1 MSLSFTTSP
10 YKGNITQLPLVILK
24 HTRPNINSPK
34 IENNKML
41 GSAEIEFFNV
51 QDHIQLT
58 TPCVIIH
65 GKVHHGSDVT
75 NIQVKHPQLPDL
87 TFPVNE
93 RHFKATVILTP
104 GENRLGF
111 VTNTNVNKVLTL
123 DYVPMLQDLP
133 IHLCLLVAKDSPLKY
148 DTPRVQREREGD
160 NELDLAVKKL
170 RVGGRLMQAFT
181 NEQMLRNGF
190 GNRTFRF
197 VEEYAWD
204 TTFRQKEA
212 MRNTIKIHIVTA
224 DETVAQ
230 IRDYNLAQQNPN
242 GKNTGGLF
250 PLAMNALKKY
260 GGPFTQGEKP
270 VQAAVMIM
278 DAHWDGRMLT
288 GHAALGGGDDQIKLA
303 IFGSHGLYSWAPSIE
318 QVVPYMLDDTKASV
332 SEVANDNGECGTHWE
347 CYQITLGAFMHEIG
361 HLLGCPHQEN
371 GVMLR
376 DYTVLNRSFLTKEAF
391 SVRTNSYGAKPPI
404 LPREECTWHRLD
416 LLRFLYHPSFTL
428 ASDYYDPSFMRPG
441 RIGNYNAPK
450 PTLYP
455 LGHESCSINCET
467 GIYCIEI
474 YCGDFAKA
482 HIEYLPKC
490 LGGPGPQSTVVL
502 SLNDLRARI
511 PKNDLSKYG
520 DSFKVKILC
529 ANAPELEVSNF
540 PSVIRAEPIAMDR
553 YGFPRGVQGIKS
565 PVLGDPKRGSDVGI
579 IPFDGRQVSAIRVY
593 HGAALDG
600 VRVYLRSGVP
610 AAAAKPT
617 PPSSGQPPVPPRNY
631 MKKLSSAFKATSI
644 KDSDA
649 PSVLFGKET
658 GSYSD
663 VVLQDGDHLAG
674 FNVRCGAWIDAL
686 QVVTTQGRLSE
697 SFGNNGG
704 GGLARLCPPDGQQIL
719 GFFGSVGQWVDAIGL
734 VYGSL

>member
-1 MSLSFTTSP
+1 
-10 YKGNITQLPLVILK
+10 
-24 HTRPNINSPK
+24 
-34 IENNKML
+34 ML

-65 GKVHHGSDVT
+65 GKVHHGHDAKS
-75 NIQVKHPQLPDL
+75 IQVKHPQLPDL
-87 TFPVNE
+87 TFPVHE
-93 RHFKATVILTP
+93 GHFKATIILTP

-111 VTNTNVNKVLTL
+111 VTNTNVNKVITI
-123 DYVPMLQDLP
+123 DYAPMLQDVP

-148 DTPRVQREREGD
+148 DTPQVQRKREGD
-160 NELDLAVKKL
+160 NELDLAIRKL

-197 VEEYAWD
+197 VEEYGWD

-230 IRDYNLAQQNPN
+230 IRDYNLAQQNPKGN
-242 GKNTGGLF
+242 NTGGLF

-270 VQAAVMIM
+270 VQAAVMFM

-288 GHAALGGGDDQIKLA
+288 GHAALGGGDAQIKLA
-303 IFGSHGLYSWAPSIE
+303 IFGSHGLYSWAPSME
-318 QVVPYMLDDTKASV
+318 QVVPYMSDDTRS
-332 SEVANDNGECGTHWE
+332 SPNEVANDNGECGTHWE

-376 DYTVLNRSFLTKEAF
+376 DYTFLNRSFLTKEAF

-441 RIGNYNAPK
+441 RIGNFSAAK

-455 LGHESCSINCET
+455 LGQESCSIRCET
-467 GIYCIEI
+467 GIYSIEI

-490 LGGPGPQSTVVL
+490 LGGPGPQAEVVL
-502 SLNDLRARI
+502 SLNDLRSLI
-511 PKNDLSKYG
+511 PKNEVNKHG
-520 DSFKVKILC
+520 DSFNVKILC
-529 ANAPELEVSNF
+529 VNASELEVRNF
-540 PSVIRAEPIAMDR
+540 PSVVRAESIAMEK
-553 YGFPRGVQGIKS
+553 YGFPRGVNGIKS
-565 PVLGDPKRGSDVGI
+565 PVLGDPKRGSDIGI
-579 IPFDGRQVSAIRVY
+579 IPFDGRRVSALRVY

-600 VRVYLRSGVP
+600 LRVYLRSAP
-610 AAAAKPT
+610 AVA
-617 PPSSGQPPVPPRNY
+617 SSGSTTSSSNQPPIPPRNY
-631 MKKLSSAFKATSI
+631 MKKLSGAFKATSI
-644 KDSDA
+644 SDA
-649 PSVLFGKET
+649 NAQSVLFGKQT

-663 VVLQDGDHLAG
+663 VVLQDGDTLAG
-674 FNVRCGAWIDAL
+674 FNIRCGAWIDAL
-686 QVVTTQGRLSE
+686 QVVSSQGLISDT
-697 SFGNNGG
+697 FGNKNG
-704 GGLARLCPPDGQQIL
+704 GGLATLRPPEGQQIL
-719 GFFGSVGQWVDAIGL
+719 GLFGSVGQWVDAIGI
-734 VYGSL
+734 VYGSP